1 MTKCKGLKDDGGACS
16 KHIMYNSE
24 YCKEHQHQD
33 PSIVICLSEDKRGRR
48 CSRRAMEG
56 MLFCKMHLEQVAE
69 LENLDCP
76 RGCGKMEFKSGY
88 IRGKMDGFYRC
99 RECEGRLLD
108 AKRMDR
114 IMKYSDDLS
123 RFLESGEEC
132 DIRCPT
138 CNSGM
143 VDVRVKCNVP
153 DDRGGGTHLGGGG
166 GIGGLVLGI
175 AIAGLVESA
184 KQNNRENKRRSSGSV
199 FDGEF
204 TYMSVDGCRDCG
216 SFWFDGG
223 EMQNIQSS
231 IDLRS
236 TTTEEWAEVE
246 EMLEE
251 RNQER
256 LERRMSE
263 TGGNICSHVGED
275 GAPCLTQRMHNQEY
289 CWKHKR
295 PK

>member
-1 MTKCKGLKDDGGACS
+1 MTKCKGLKDDGTACS
-16 KHIMYNSE
+16 KHIMYNSD

-33 PSIVICLSEDKRGRR
+33 PSKIICLSEDKRGRR

-56 MLFCKMHLEQVAE
+56 MLFCKLHLDQIAE
-69 LENLDCP
+69 LEKLDCP
-76 RGCGKMEFKSGY
+76 RGCGKMEFKSVH
-88 IRGKMDGFYRC
+88 IRGRLDGFYRC

-132 DIRCPT
+132 DLRCPT
-138 CNSGM
+138 CDSGM

-153 DDRGGGTHLGGGG
+153 NDRGGGAHIGGGG

-184 KQNNRENKRRSSGSV
+184 KQNNRENKRMASEVV

-223 EMQNIQSS
+223 EMQNIQNS
-231 IDLRS
+231 IDLRG
-236 TTTEEWAEVE
+236 TTTEAVAAVE
-246 EMLEE
+246 ETLKW
-251 RNQER
+251 RNKKK
-256 LERRMSE
+256 LERRKSE
-263 TGGNICSHVGED
+263 TGGNVCSHVGED
-275 GAPCLTQRMHNQEY
+275 GIHCLTQRRPSDDY

>member
-33 PSIVICLSEDKRGRR
+33 PSIVICLSEDEGGRR
-48 CSRRAMEG
+48 CPRRAMEG
-56 MLFCKMHLEQVAE
+56 MLFCKMHLEQIAE

-76 RGCGKMEFKSGY
+76 IGCGKMEFKSEY
-88 IRGKMDGFYRC
+88 IGGKMDGYYRC

-123 RFLESGEEC
+123 QFLESGEEC
-132 DIRCPT
+132 DIMCPT

-143 VDVRVKCNVP
+143 VEVKVRCDIP
-153 DDRGGGTHLGGGG
+153 DRGGSGGNIGSGGG
-166 GIGGLVLGI
+166 
-175 AIAGLVESA
+175 AAGLFVGLAVVMLAESA
-184 KQNNRENKRRSSGSV
+184 RQSRREKKLRSSGTV
-199 FDGEF
+199 FDGQF
-204 TYMSVDGCRDCG
+204 TWLRVDGCRDCG

-223 EMQNIQSS
+223 EMENLQRS
-231 IDLRS
+231 IDLSS
-236 TTTEEWAEVE
+236 TTTEKWAEVE
-246 EMLEE
+246 EMLKR
-251 RNQER
+251 RNQRR

-263 TGGNICSHVGED
+263 TGGNICSHVEED
-275 GAPCLTQRMHNQEY
+275 GKPCLRQRIHNQDY
-289 CWKHKR
+289 CWGHKR
-295 PK
+295 TK

>member
-1 MTKCKGLKDDGGACS
+1 MTKCKGLKDDGAACS
-16 KHIMYNSE
+16 KHIMYNSD

-33 PSIVICLSEDKRGRR
+33 PSKIICLSEDKRGKR

-56 MLFCKMHLEQVAE
+56 MLFCKLHLDQIAE
-69 LENLDCP
+69 LEKLDCP
-76 RGCGKMEFKSGY
+76 RGCGKMEFKSVH
-88 IRGKMDGFYRC
+88 IRGRLDGFYRC

-123 RFLESGEEC
+123 QFIESGEEC
-132 DIRCPT
+132 DLRCPT

-143 VDVRVKCNVP
+143 VEVRVKCNVP
-153 DDRGGGTHLGGGG
+153 EERSGGVHVGGGG
-166 GIGGLVLGI
+166 AGELLIGL
-175 AIAGLVESA
+175 AIASLVVPA
-184 KQNNRENKRRSSGSV
+184 RQNRMKEKRMASGAF

-204 TYMSVDGCRDCG
+204 QYICVDGCRDCG

-223 EMQNIQSS
+223 EMQVLQNSVGLIGT
-231 IDLRS
+231 DPG
-236 TTTEEWAEVE
+236 EVARVKE
-246 EMLEE
+246 TLKW
-251 RNQER
+251 RNKKK
-256 LERRMSE
+256 LERRKSE
-263 TGGNICSHVGED
+263 TGGNVCSHVGED
-275 GAPCLTQRMHNQEY
+275 GIHCLTQRRPSDEY

>member
-1 MTKCKGLKDDGGACS
+1 
-16 KHIMYNSE
+16 
-24 YCKEHQHQD
+24 
-33 PSIVICLSEDKRGRR
+33 
-48 CSRRAMEG
+48 
-56 MLFCKMHLEQVAE
+56 
-69 LENLDCP
+69 
-76 RGCGKMEFKSGY
+76 
-88 IRGKMDGFYRC
+88 
-99 RECEGRLLD
+99 
-108 AKRMDR
+108 MDR

-132 DIRCPT
+132 DLRCPT
-138 CNSGM
+138 CDSGM

-153 DDRGGGTHLGGGG
+153 DDRGGGSHLGGGG
-166 GIGGLVLGI
+166 SIGGLVLGI

-184 KQNNRENKRRSSGSV
+184 KQNNRENKRMASGVV

-236 TTTEEWAEVE
+236 TTTEEWAEVK

-275 GAPCLTQRMHNQEY
+275 GAPCLKQRMHNQEY